1 MAQTNLLI
9 KVLLCL
15 IIPAYHAITA
25 NIGSNSNSLATFR
38 YWMVLSFVFLSE
50 LFLDQLNLSPGFT
63 VIKLAVMF
71 WFVAPIENNGSS
83 LIWEKVTPSFQ
94 RALIASLNL
103 LIFFLQIIQPVFKVS
118 KEFSRDILQNKLLE
132 EITDTFQDFINHY
145 LQLPS
150 LSYKEGVAVYKSNPS
165 IIKHSLMLNQENI
178 TAYLIHFH

>member
-94 RALIASLNL
+94 CAFISSLNL
-103 LIFFLQIIQPVFKVS
+103 LNFFSSDNSACLQSVQRIFKRHIAEQTVG
-118 KEFSRDILQNKLLE
+118 RDHRHISGFHQ
-132 EITDTFQDFINHY
+132 
-145 LQLPS
+145 S
-150 LSYKEGVAVYKSNPS
+150 LSAASF
-165 IIKHSLMLNQENI
+165 
-178 TAYLIHFH
+178 A